1 MKGAARGVSMVFS
14 TNNTVGDAHDVVL
27 VLVKLSQD
35 LLLLLLLALVDYL
48 RDGHHGGQGQQLVSH
63 AL

>member
-1 MKGAARGVSMVFS
+1 MKGAARGVSRVFS

-35 LLLLLLLALVDYL
+35 LLLLLLALVDYL